1 MRLDGLVEATNDILK
16 LGRKPT
22 ASDLHRVCDT
32 ACRELTIMSDD
43 DAFQV
48 LLETQ
53 SSAPSENPEV
63 RRVLDELSSFGAFLQ
78 EELRLLITAGVD
90 ASAAEALLEETRNF
104 RQALRG
110 VRTDRTRLRV
120 GLYELRDEVC
130 SLSNLFADASAHDEL
145 RRTVRMP
152 LRRAAWVIGG
162 AAIVVVNTTAT
173 SLTAVYAAVSVSLGT
188 HLIEHGITAG

>member
-16 LGRKPT
+16 LGRKPS
-22 ASDLHRVCDT
+22 ASDLHHVCDT

-43 DAFQV
+43 DAFHA
-48 LLETQ
+48 LLEAQT
-53 SSAPSENPEV
+53 SEHNPEV

-104 RQALRG
+104 RQTLSGMRM
-110 VRTDRTRLRV
+110 DRTALRV
-120 GLYELRDEVC
+120 GLYQVRNEVC
-130 SLSNLFADASAHDEL
+130 SLSNLFADASADDEG
-145 RRTVRMP
+145 RRKARVV

-162 AAIVVVNTTAT
+162 AVIVVVNTTAT
-173 SLTAVYAAVSVSLGT
+173 SLTAVYAGVSVSLGT
-188 HLIEHGITAG
+188 SLIGHGIRGG